1 MIRLK
6 YFIVLLTK
14 INGLNKIT
22 DPAKKLNSTKLMLSV
37 IASPNVL
44 KDAVKICASSETQVT
59 QKPEK
64 VEDQCVNVAFSIVS
78 EKKQIQSVD
87 ANFTNRISK

>member
-44 KDAVKICASSETQVT
+44 KDYLFLI
-59 QKPEK
+59 
-64 VEDQCVNVAFSIVS
+64 
-78 EKKQIQSVD
+78 
-87 ANFTNRISK
+87 